1 MGAILDAPSRR
12 DRRANQERRKQAY
25 NVPSPNEMVVDT
37 GDYVSVEHDP
47 EKDQVAIINPDNLE
61 QEAEQLQDLPLANDR
76 KLPGF
81 HACCASETLPFSL
94 RANPCFFPSTCR

>member
-1 MGAILDAPSRR
+1 MGAILDAPSLRNR
-12 DRRANQERRKQAY
+12 KANKERRKQAY

-76 KLPGF
+76 KLDGF
-81 HACCASETLPFSL
+81 YARCASENLPSWS
-94 RANPCFFPSTCR
+94 CD